1 MGLGERTVIA
11 RANIVR
17 LAWIALSAVAASA
30 FMGWFLV
37 LISTADNTESVW
49 VYAVPATWCL
59 VTVFAALAYGRLQ
72 VLLLTLGGIPLPLV
86 TLYGLLWGDP
96 VVFLVLF
103 VYSLAFVFCVLDAE
117 SRHRSSHAQ

>member
-37 LISTADNTESVW
+37 LISTADK
-49 VYAVPATWCL
+49 YAVPATWCL
-59 VTVFAALAYGRLQ
+59 VTVFAALAYSRLQ

-103 VYSLAFVFCVLDAE
+103 VYSLACVFCLLDAE